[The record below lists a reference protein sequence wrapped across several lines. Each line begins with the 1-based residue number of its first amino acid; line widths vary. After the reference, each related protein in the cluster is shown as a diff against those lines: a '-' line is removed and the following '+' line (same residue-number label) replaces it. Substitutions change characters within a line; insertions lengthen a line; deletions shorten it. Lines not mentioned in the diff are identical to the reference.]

1 MRSRTKKIIVV
12 FGIAAVALSAGYF
25 LAITPY
31 HSFAAPESAQGLLYK
46 ADTLSWNNQWPEAK
60 PFYERAAAEFAQQN
74 QPSKALYATVSA
86 IPADE
91 TVSASTYVLLLTND
105 LRRPEAQ
112 EPETRLRILTI
123 LGIIETNYNAALA
136 LPTWKKVQQLAFKQ
150 GHVMLASRAQGEQGI
165 AAYILGDK
173 ATGARLTIRAWTLA
187 KAEQDSA
194 ATIRYASLYGAGL
207 VEMERYKQ
215 ALTPLNEALRLAQ
228 QTPTVAY
235 PTIAVDAKIEALG
248 GLHQYKEALEL
259 ANAALQ
265 RLQGTL
271 NDGEKTAVYL
281 DRALIERGQGNISA
295 AAADC
300 ETALAISKRITFYR
314 GVVNSAGVLALIY
327 EQANRLPEALTAI
340 NAGIEANTHIPY
352 ELYLVPRNLATK
364 ANIESRM
371 GMRSEADGDY
381 RRAIA
386 LVNRMIR
393 HAPNPGAQRQLLTDM
408 SNVYSGYFASLCS
421 QRRYDEA
428 LQILDNVRGR
438 LEAESL
444 QHHEYQQPHEQT
456 PEEKEVTRLNVS
468 LINTDDPATR
478 IKISSA
484 IYTAELS
491 LAPDNLAAKTITHP
505 VHLVDLQHRLGPG
518 TLLIEYVLAEPG
530 SYAFAITHESVKA
543 YRLPAKS
550 VLDADATQYREEIRS
565 RREDK
570 SLGQKLFSELL
581 LPIPEY
587 SRKTAL
593 VIVPDGALHLLP
605 FSALVDSSSYVL
617 ASHTVDVNPSS
628 TVYSLL
634 SRRVE
639 NEQAVT
645 MPYIGVAA
653 WTQPTDTRNPFV
665 RAVTGPQRSK
675 LVALPDSK
683 LEVESIAQDLPKPS
697 TILEGASA
705 TEGHFKSLP
714 LDSTDVI
721 HLALH
726 GYADLDYPERSALIF
741 APDPSGSEDGLLQLR
756 EIRDLHLKAKLV
768 TLSACD
774 TGVGPVGE
782 AGVDNLVN
790 AFIEA
795 GADSVVSTLWEL
807 DDSTTEHLMIDFY
820 GLLAGHKQKVDA
832 LRAAQLNL
840 MHDGLL
846 PYFWASFQIVG
857 DPNGTLRKATP

>member
-1 MRSRTKKIIVV
+1 MSFCAKKRAAICGV
-12 FGIAAVALSAGYF
+12 AAVVLSGAYF
-25 LAITPY
+25 FAISPH
-31 HSFAAPESAQGLLYK
+31 HSFARPESAQGLLDR
-46 ADTLSWNNQWPEAK
+46 ADTLSWNNRWPEAE
-60 PFYERAAAEFAQQN
+60 PLYNQAAAKLTRQN
-74 QPSKALYATVSA
+74 ELSKALYAAVSE

-91 TVSASTYVLLLTND
+91 TVSASTYILRLTDD
-105 LRRPEAQ
+105 LRKPEAQ
-112 EPETRLRILTI
+112 DPETRLRILTI
-123 LGIIETNYNAALA
+123 LGVIETNYNAALA
-136 LPTWKKVQQLAFKQ
+136 LPTWRRVQQLALEQ

-187 KAEQDSA
+187 KAERDPA
-194 ATIRYASLYGAGL
+194 ATVRYASLYGAGL
-207 VEMERYKQ
+207 VDTGRYKQ
-215 ALTPLNEALRLAQ
+215 SLTPLNEALRLAQ
-228 QTPTVAY
+228 KTPSVAY

-248 GLHQYKEALEL
+248 ELHQYKEALQL
-259 ANAALQ
+259 ANASLQ

-271 NDGEKTAVYL
+271 YDGEKTAVYL
-281 DRALIERGQGNISA
+281 DRALIERGQGNLSA

-300 ETALAISKRITFYR
+300 EAALVISQRIAFYR
-314 GVVNSAGVLALIY
+314 GIVNSAGVLALTY
-327 EQANRLPEALTAI
+327 EQDNRLPEALRAI
-340 NAGIEANTHIPY
+340 NAAIEANTNIPL

-364 ANIESRM
+364 ADIESRM
-371 GMRSEADGDY
+371 GKRREADRDY
-381 RRAIA
+381 RKAVA
-386 LVNRMIR
+386 LVNSMIQ
-393 HAPNPGAQRQLLTDM
+393 HAPAPGTQRQLLADM
-408 SNVYSGYFASLCS
+408 SNVYSGYFASLCA
-421 QRRYDEA
+421 QRKYDQA

-438 LEAESL
+438 IEAESL

-468 LINTDDPATR
+468 LINTDDPIARAR
-478 IKISSA
+478 ISGA

-491 LAPDNLAAKTITHP
+491 LPLDTLAKKTITHP
-505 VHLVDLQHRLGPG
+505 VHLVELQHTLGPG
-518 TLLIEYVLAEPG
+518 TLLIEYVLAEPS
-530 SYAFAITHESVKA
+530 SYAFAITHKSVKA

-550 VLDADATQYREEIRS
+550 IIEADATHYREEIRS

-570 SLGQKLFSELL
+570 SLGHKLFSELL

-587 SRKTAL
+587 SRKAAL
-593 VIVPDGALHLLP
+593 VIIPDGSLHLLP
-605 FSALVDSSSYVL
+605 FSALVDGTGYVL

-639 NEQAVT
+639 KEQAVT

-653 WTQPTDTRNPFV
+653 WTQATDNRNPII
-665 RAVTGPQRSK
+665 RAVTGPQRSQ
-675 LVALPDSK
+675 LVSLPDSK

-697 TILEGASA
+697 TILEGANA
-705 TEGHFKSLP
+705 TEGNFKSLP

-741 APDPSGSEDGLLQLR
+741 APDPNGREDGLLQLR
-756 EIRDLHLKAKLV
+756 EIRGLHLKAKLV

-782 AGVDNLVN
+782 AGVDNIVN

-807 DDSTTEHLMIDFY
+807 DDSTTEHLMTDFY
-820 GLLAGHKQKVDA
+820 GQLAGHKQKTDA

-857 DPNGTLRKATP
+857 DPNGNL

>member
-1 MRSRTKKIIVV
+1 MHFPHKKLAATCGVAAVV
-12 FGIAAVALSAGYF
+12 FSGAYF
-25 LAITPY
+25 YAITPR
-31 HSFAAPESAQGLLYK
+31 HSFARPESAQGLLDR
-46 ADTLSWNNQWPEAK
+46 ADSLSWNNRWAEAT
-60 PFYERAAAEFAQQN
+60 PFYTRAAAKFSKQDE
-74 QPSKALYATVSA
+74 PSKALYATVSE

-91 TVSASTYVLLLTND
+91 TVSAPTYILRLTND
-105 LRRPEAQ
+105 LQKPEAQ

-123 LGIIETNYNAALA
+123 LGMVETNYNAALA
-136 LPTWKKVQQLAFKQ
+136 LPTWKKVQQLALKL
-150 GHVMLASRAQGEQGI
+150 GHVMIASRAQGEQGI

-173 ATGARLTIRAWTLA
+173 AAGARLTIRAWTLA
-187 KAEQDSA
+187 KAEHDPA
-194 ATIRYASLYGAGL
+194 ATVRYASLYGAGL

-215 ALTPLNEALRLAQ
+215 AFTPLNEALRLAHN
-228 QTPTVAY
+228 TPSVAY
-235 PTIAVDAKIEALG
+235 PTIAIDAKIEALA
-248 GLHQYKEALEL
+248 GLHQYKEALQL
-259 ANAALQ
+259 ANASLQ

-271 NDGEKTAVYL
+271 YDGEKTVVYL
-281 DRALIERGQGNISA
+281 DRALIERGEGDLTG

-300 ETALAISKRITFYR
+300 EAALAISKRISFYR
-314 GVVNSAGVLALIY
+314 GMVNSGGVLALIY
-327 EQANRLPEALTAI
+327 EQGNKLPEALTAI
-340 NAGIEANTHIPY
+340 NAAVEANTHIPF
-352 ELYLVPRNLATK
+352 ELYLVPRNIATK
-364 ANIESRM
+364 ADIESRM
-371 GMRSEADGDY
+371 GKKREADADY
-381 RRAIA
+381 RKAIA
-386 LVNRMIR
+386 LINSMIQN
-393 HAPNPGAQRQLLTDM
+393 APAPDAQRQLLTDM
-408 SNVYSGYFASLCS
+408 SNVYSGYFASLCT

-444 QHHEYQQPHEQT
+444 EHHEYQQPHEQT
-456 PEEKEVTRLNVS
+456 PQEKELTRLNVS

-478 IKISSA
+478 SRISSA

-491 LAPDNLAAKTITHP
+491 LPADTLAEQTITHP
-505 VHLVDLQHRLGPG
+505 VHLAELQHRLGPE
-518 TLLIEYVLAEPG
+518 TLLIEYVLAEPS
-530 SYAFAITHESVKA
+530 SYAFAITHESVKD
-543 YRLPAKS
+543 YQLPAKS
-550 VLDADATQYREEIRS
+550 IIEADATQYREEIRS

-570 SLGQKLFSELL
+570 FLAQKLFSELL

-587 SRKTAL
+587 FRKKTL
-593 VIVPDGALHLLP
+593 VVIPDGSLHLLP
-605 FSALVDSSSYVL
+605 FSALVDGSGYVL
-617 ASHTVDVNPSS
+617 SSHTVDVNPSS

-634 SRRVE
+634 SGRVE

-653 WTQPTDTRNPFV
+653 WTQPTDNRNPIV
-665 RAVTGPQRSK
+665 RAVTGPQRSQ
-675 LVALPDSK
+675 LVPLPDSK
-683 LEVESIAQDLPKPS
+683 LEVESIAKDLPKPS
-697 TILEGASA
+697 TILEGATA

-741 APDPSGSEDGLLQLR
+741 APDPNGSEDGLLQLR

-807 DDSTTEHLMIDFY
+807 DDATTEHLMTDFY
-820 GLLAGHKQKVDA
+820 GELADHKQKIDA
-832 LRAAQLNL
+832 LRSAQLNL

-857 DPNGTLRKATP
+857 DPNGNL